1 MLISTNQLHVEHI
14 QGSTRQ
20 LLHLTETQAPQIAVL
35 KLGPLMLSQA
45 DHSYLHSPTL
55 ILPAPTIKGEYQ
67 FLQSHCINQ
76 TCLCQDVHCFWVVS
90 SSEILSS
97 SLTNL
102 PPNINTQFFC
112 CTKASSISFSRPG
125 ATAGKLP
132 PTLPKQPL
140 QTRTLLIIQHVK
152 ILHTKAGKRL
162 HMQDQ
167 YLGTHFSRC
176 SQELSTILL
185 IQMQLFKGTEWII
198 N

>member
-1 MLISTNQLHVEHI
+1 
-14 QGSTRQ
+14 
-20 LLHLTETQAPQIAVL
+20 LHLTETQAPQIAVL

-55 ILPAPTIKGEYQ
+55 IL
-67 FLQSHCINQ
+67 
-76 TCLCQDVHCFWVVS
+76 
-90 SSEILSS
+90 
-97 SLTNL
+97 
-102 PPNINTQFFC
+102 
-112 CTKASSISFSRPG
+112 PG

-185 IQMQLFKGTEWII
+185 IQMQLFKGTE
-198 N
+198 